1 MCSRILPHI
10 EGAGQAPPGVSVIV
24 RWRRPSINDTKTTL
38 KKVCE
43 ICHTNGSSMLKYSG
57 LIVPITAPKNVKKK
71 PGNITSTHVIFL
83 KNDGGLGYDFVISAY
98 ML

>member
-1 MCSRILPHI
+1 
-10 EGAGQAPPGVSVIV
+10 
-24 RWRRPSINDTKTTL
+24 
-38 KKVCE
+38 
-43 ICHTNGSSMLKYSG
+43 MLKYSG

-71 PGNITSTHVIFL
+71 PGNITSTHVNFL